1 MLCIAVTERIRENE
15 AVKMIRLK
23 EGFVR
28 IADAYIELGKKCST
42 VFQAQKVNSL
52 IVCFLMLKD
61 SLNTKNCISTVNNL
75 IILLQ
80 KEIIFMSGACES
92 GVNIHKNM

>member
-1 MLCIAVTERIRENE
+1 
-15 AVKMIRLK
+15 
-23 EGFVR
+23 
-28 IADAYIELGKKCST
+28 
-42 VFQAQKVNSL
+42 
-52 IVCFLMLKD
+52 MLKD

-75 IILLQ
+75 NIILLQ

>member
-1 MLCIAVTERIRENE
+1 
-15 AVKMIRLK
+15 
-23 EGFVR
+23 
-28 IADAYIELGKKCST
+28 
-42 VFQAQKVNSL
+42 
-52 IVCFLMLKD
+52 MLKD

-80 KEIIFMSGACES
+80 KEIIFMSGAFES